1 MTEINVPDLY
11 SAPRVLSF
19 NKKNLSNNREPH
31 LNLLMDYHD
40 RAKATGL
47 CKRLFI
53 TGVTPCKYSINIHY
67 NYIQMM
73 RIKGAGWEK
82 PASGKAVG

>member
-1 MTEINVPDLY
+1 
-11 SAPRVLSF
+11 
-19 NKKNLSNNREPH
+19 
-31 LNLLMDYHD
+31 MDYHD

-82 PASGKAVG
+82 HASGKAVG